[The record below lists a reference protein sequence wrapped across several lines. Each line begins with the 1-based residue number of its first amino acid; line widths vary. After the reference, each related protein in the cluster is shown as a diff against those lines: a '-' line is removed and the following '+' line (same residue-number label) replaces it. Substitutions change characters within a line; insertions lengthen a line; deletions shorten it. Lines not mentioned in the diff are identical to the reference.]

1 MPDTF
6 KNRLIIAMEKRGIKA
21 AELSRLTGLSKPR
34 ISQYVN
40 GTYEAKQQAL
50 YKLAKALNVSEAWLM
65 GYDTDMEKNQVEMP
79 TAEDFSKWDEE
90 FDAADLSGQS
100 HFFKTMQK
108 IMPDVFELLMEY
120 NSLNEEGKKE
130 AILRVRELSFI
141 PQYKKESE

>member
-6 KNRLIIAMEKRGIKA
+6 RNRLITAMEKREIKV

-50 YKLAKALNVSEAWLM
+50 YQLAKALNVSEAWLM
-65 GYDTDMEKNQVEMP
+65 GYDTDMEKHQTEKP
-79 TAEDFSKWDEE
+79 TPEDFAKWDEE
-90 FDAADLSGQS
+90 FNAADLSSQS
-100 HFFKTMQK
+100 TLFQAMQK

-120 NSLNEEGKKE
+120 NSLNKDGKKE
-130 AILRVRELSFI
+130 AVLRVRELSFI

>member
-6 KNRLIIAMEKRGIKA
+6 RNRLIIAMEKRNIKA

-65 GYDTDMEKNQVEMP
+65 GYDTDMEKP
-79 TAEDFSKWDEE
+79 TSEDLTGWDEE
-90 FDAADLSGQS
+90 YDAYKLGGQA
-100 HFFKTMQK
+100 HIFKVMQK
-108 IMPDVFELLMEY
+108 YMPDVYELLMEY
-120 NSLNEEGKKE
+120 NSLNEEGKKQ
-130 AILRVRELSFI
+130 AILRIQELSFI
-141 PQYKKESE
+141 PQYTKDSE